1 MSVDSTQVV
10 QSLLTI
16 PSAVSTESTDNGG
29 NEMQQYFVVS
39 NLITVLFASQQGAGN
54 DRANPRLG
62 ASGGS
67 SISGSVDSLDGL
79 TEVPPITLDPNRAP
93 TDKVSATMQGMGILA
108 FYDLAMKNGS
118 LTPKLK
124 DWIIHR
130 LNCILGS
137 GFLDPQFKDII
148 TKGAGAVNE
157 GSSLADK
164 ISWGAKDE
172 KIDPLQILV
181 AKIILWAADW
191 KNNTMA
197 QPDEDTLAASVFL
210 FQDLGTTDNS
220 TSPVLNYLNFSYV
233 ADRLPVIGEHT
244 NLSGWK
250 KQPQTICVNSPVGS
264 GLVSPGPVGTSASS
278 TNGALGATSAWL
290 PSGESARGRPPP
302 SGMAGEPSVRR
313 TKTIM
318 SCRGSEPNSTM
329 SSHFPSGVRST
340 TPEYC
345 SQERSVSRAA
355 GAIIAVSRPRQSVRS
370 SSTRPS
376 AARS

>member
-210 FQDLGTTDNS
+210 FQDLGTTDNDKMKFVAHNYFIFKEEIDPVHQGWADGLFMAHYMMQDPVLSNDGIADSFIKTIAS
-220 TSPVLNYLNFSYV
+220 TSSDSSV
-233 ADRLPVIGEHT
+233 DGEF
-244 NLSGWK
+244 
-250 KQPQTICVNSPVGS
+250 TIELKN
-264 GLVSPGPVGTSASS
+264 
-278 TNGALGATSAWL
+278 ATSKYVIITN
-290 PSGESARGRPPP
+290 PD
-302 SGMAGEPSVRR
+302 
-313 TKTIM
+313 
-318 SCRGSEPNSTM
+318 GSK
-329 SSHFPSGVRST
+329 
-340 TPEYC
+340 
-345 SQERSVSRAA
+345 SRDYSDYLKHYP
-355 GAIIAVSRPRQSVRS
+355 IVQVLRMVDKLYSEFVKRQSS
-370 SSTRPS
+370 L
-376 AARS
+376 